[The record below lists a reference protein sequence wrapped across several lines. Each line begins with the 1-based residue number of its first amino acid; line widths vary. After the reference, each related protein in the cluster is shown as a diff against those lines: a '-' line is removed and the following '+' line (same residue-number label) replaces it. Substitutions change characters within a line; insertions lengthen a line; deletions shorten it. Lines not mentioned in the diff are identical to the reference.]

1 MTPIAGW
8 PLLPG
13 NHPRRADLT
22 ILFKPERT
30 LNAPLLPALPHRAGY
45 CHTSAATFCRGARG
59 ALAIFYFIS
68 DV

>member
-1 MTPIAGW
+1 MTPIVGW

-22 ILFKPERT
+22 ILFKLERT
-30 LNAPLLPALPHRAGY
+30 LDTPPLPALTHWAGY
-45 CHTSAATFCRGARG
+45 CHTLAAACCRGARG